1 MRFVSFCI
9 ACITIRPAVLSH
21 RPLLMEEV
29 SKSARGHQQKEVGER
44 RLGEFDSVKKVS
56 ILIDS

>member
-1 MRFVSFCI
+1 
-9 ACITIRPAVLSH
+9 
-21 RPLLMEEV
+21 MEEV